1 MKKLFTLFAAAFLAL
16 VMPASPMFAA
26 AAFAAATPDPETAKI
41 ETKTYQLASFDGV
54 EVSWIFQ
61 VDLLQSSTRKV
72 QVEAPDFLMPYLMV
86 KVRNSTLVLG
96 SASLPGDIR
105 RKLERGNYKVHATV
119 SLPELTHVEM
129 SGASKMVADGEFQT
143 AHFKMELSGASSLKE
158 LKLNANYAD
167 LECSGASKFQM
178 KGNLDKVK
186 MNLSGAA
193 KGDMVAY
200 GQEMDMD
207 LSGSGKL
214 ELTGGYDSMR
224 AELSAATHLWM
235 KGTLGSFR
243 LSGSGAAKADLTE
256 CATIDSRVDMSGAS
270 SVRLYAIEKLAVQ
283 LSGAASCRYKAG
295 DHLQLTETD
304 VDRGASLKK
313 L

>member
-1 MKKLFTLFAAAFLAL
+1 MKKMITLFAALMTVLFT
-16 VMPASPMFAA
+16 AA
-26 AAFAAATPDPETAKI
+26 AANEPEYALT
-41 ETKTYQLASFDGV
+41 ETQSFDV
-54 EVSWIFQ
+54 ESFNGIDASWIFRI
-61 VDLLQSSTRKV
+61 DLVQSAQQKV
-72 QVEAPDFLMPYLMV
+72 EVEAPDFLMPYLMV

-96 SASLPGDIR
+96 NTGLPGDIR

-158 LKLNANYAD
+158 LRLNANYAD

-178 KGNLDKVK
+178 KGNLAKVK

-256 CATIDSRVDMSGAS
+256 CAIIDSRVDMSGAS

-295 DHLQLTETD
+295 DHLLLTETD
-304 VDRGASLKK
+304 VDRGATLKK